1 MSEEKVW
8 TVSELNRSVRELI
21 EDGFFPIWLSGEIG
35 NLTIHRSGH
44 VYFTLKDEKSQL
56 SGVYFNGGAAARK
69 LNIREGMEIEVYGAL
84 TVYEPRGNYQISVRN
99 MRPKGMGSLQMQFE
113 ELKARLQEQGLFDEA
128 RKKRIPLLPKCV
140 GVVTSPEGA
149 AVQDFFNVLQRRFS
163 DIHVRIIPAAVQG
176 AGAAEALAAGVD
188 YFNAT
193 QGCDVI
199 IVTRGGGSL
208 EDLWAFNEEV
218 LAQAIARSTIPVISA
233 VGHEV
238 DFTIADFVAD
248 MRVPTPSAAAELV
261 VGQKSAYEE
270 QISNYQQR
278 LSNALTL
285 KVSRMKQRV
294 ERVSGSFVFREP
306 MRLVQMAQQRCDD
319 LQMRLTTALQRKE
332 ELAKMRLQ
340 SLDAERRMEQALQ
353 KNVEMAKFRLNSID
367 AERRME
373 NVLHQ
378 RVEVMRTAVKS
389 FENQLKILNPKGV
402 LERGYA
408 IVKDVEADKILM
420 SPDDVESGKE
430 LQVMLANGE
439 MRVVKQ

>member
-1 MSEEKVW
+1 MSDEKVW
-8 TVSELNRSVRELI
+8 TISELNRSVRELI
-21 EDGFFPIWLSGEIG
+21 EDGFFPMWLSGEVG

-44 VYFTLKDEKSQL
+44 VYFTLKDERSQL
-56 SGVYFNGGAAARK
+56 SAVYFNGGAAARK
-69 LNIREGMEIEVYGAL
+69 LNIREGMEVEVYGEL

-99 MRPKGMGSLQMQFE
+99 MRPKGMGSLQIQFE
-113 ELKARLQEQGLFDEA
+113 ELKARLQAQGLFDQA
-128 RKKRIPLLPKCV
+128 RKKQIPLLPKCV
-140 GVVTSPEGA
+140 GVISSPEGA
-149 AVQDFFNVLQRRFS
+149 AIQDFFNVLQRRFS

-176 AGAAEALAAGVD
+176 RGAAEAVAAGVD

-193 QGCDVI
+193 QGCDVL

-218 LAQAIARSTIPVISA
+218 LADAIARSTIPVISA

-270 QISNYQQR
+270 QINNYQQR

-319 LQMRLTTALQRKE
+319 LQMRMTAALQKQQE
-332 ELAKMRLQ
+332 MMKIRLQ
-340 SLDAERRMEQALQ
+340 SLEAE
-353 KNVEMAKFRLNSID
+353 K
-367 AERRME
+367 RME
-373 NVLHQ
+373 NALHQ
-378 RVEVMRTAVKS
+378 KVDRMRVAVKS
-389 FENQLKILNPKGV
+389 YENQLKMLNPKGV

-420 SPDDVESGKE
+420 SPDEVESGKE

-439 MRVVKQ
+439 MTVIKQ